1 MHSSMA
7 LDTTCTAFS
16 CAYTALP
23 VFCQVEWLREHIGN
37 IPIRLVFESALELM
51 GTTQLGGFK
60 VGACNTLH
68 TPTVTSVT
76 SCIMDRTDHSCTVA
90 SPDGA
95 KGFLSSQA
103 LACLLHGQGFASSL
117 CCPASLHGTAQD
129 KDCQC

>member
-60 VGACNTLH
+60 ASACNTLH
-68 TPTVTSVT
+68 TVLSPLSP
-76 SCIMDRTDHSCTVA
+76 HA
-90 SPDGA
+90 SWKDGRLALLPADGA

-103 LACLLHGQGFASSL
+103 QACLCMGRVLHPRCAV
-117 CCPASLHGTAQD
+117 CITTWHCPR
-129 KDCQC
+129 